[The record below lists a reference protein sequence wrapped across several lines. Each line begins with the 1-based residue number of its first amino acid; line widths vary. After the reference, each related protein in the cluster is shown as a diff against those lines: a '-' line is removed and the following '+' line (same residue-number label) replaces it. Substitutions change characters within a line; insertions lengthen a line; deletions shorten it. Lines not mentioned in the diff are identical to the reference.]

1 MSQASVASSP
11 TTACSHGRLPPLGL
25 SWCRFGVREHGMTAV
40 ANGIFAY
47 GGSRPFVATFLNFIG
62 YALGAVR
69 LSALSHFGVLF
80 VMTHDR

>member
-1 MSQASVASSP
+1 
-11 TTACSHGRLPPLGL
+11 
-25 SWCRFGVREHGMTAV
+25 MTAV